1 MQITDVRV
9 RLSKKE
15 DGVLK
20 AVASVTIED
29 CFVVH
34 DIKILSGDNGPYIRM
49 PSKKVPDAATGKDVY
64 KDIAHPIKTEV
75 REELSKLIIAAYE
88 EELKKAE

>member
-1 MQITDVRV
+1 MQITDIRV
-9 RLSKKE
+9 RLSKKD

-20 AVASVTIED
+20 AVASITIDD

-49 PSKKVPDAATGKDVY
+49 PSKKVPDATLGKDVY
-64 KDIAHPIKTEV
+64 KDIAHPIKTET
-75 REELSKLIIAAYE
+75 REELSKLVISAYE
-88 EELKKAE
+88 EELKKGE